1 MLETHMKL
9 CVTEPDFPEKFF
21 CPKNCENGTKMGQK
35 QDFFEYIEKFCH
47 YFLLKILVPEI
58 WAKMF
63 PANQIEGFFN

>member
-47 YFLLKILVPEI
+47 
-58 WAKMF
+58 
-63 PANQIEGFFN
+63 